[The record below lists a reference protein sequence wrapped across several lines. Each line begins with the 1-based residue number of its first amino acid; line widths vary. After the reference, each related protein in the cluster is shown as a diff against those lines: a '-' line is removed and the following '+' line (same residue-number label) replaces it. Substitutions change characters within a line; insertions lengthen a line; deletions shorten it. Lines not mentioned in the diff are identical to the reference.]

1 MYGPA
6 RTWTDAIR
14 EFRGGK
20 LLVLDPSKG
29 VRDSLPAINDI
40 RLPFA
45 NPPNPRENTRER
57 RLLPVA
63 RFWSELTQS
72 ILWKTRGPF
81 GPSDTIYP
89 FLYLFS
95 VILVVKYT
103 VYYHDF
109 VANSDAICY
118 YYSGFGNPRAMEN
131 PFLLSFGVLWFRW
144 HNYWAEEYIKMKN
157 IQESDLEKYD
167 EQIFNYARKWVVA
180 SHQVCPFNEVPVF
193 LLWIKLIS

>member
-29 VRDSLPAINDI
+29 VRDSLPAINDV

-63 RFWSELTQS
+63 RFWSELIDKAYFKDQRPFWS
-72 ILWKTRGPF
+72 LWCHLSFFILIQWY
-81 GPSDTIYP
+81 IE
-89 FLYLFS
+89 
-95 VILVVKYT
+95 I
-103 VYYHDF
+103 YYHDLVSNF
-109 VANSDAICY
+109 YAICY
-118 YYSGFGNPRAMEN
+118 CYSGFGNPRAMEN

-144 HNYWAEEYIKMKN
+144 HNYLAEEYIKMKN

-180 SHQVCPFNEVPVF
+180 SHQVCSFNEVHVF
-193 LLWIKLIS
+193 LLCIKLIP

>member
-72 ILWKTRGPF
+72 ILWKTRGPLVLPI
-81 GPSDTIYP
+81 PSILFYTYSVVPGIY
-89 FLYLFS
+89 L
-95 VILVVKYT
+95 VKYIIMIL
-103 VYYHDF
+103 
-109 VANSDAICY
+109 SQILIQSAI
-118 YYSGFGNPRAMEN
+118 
-131 PFLLSFGVLWFRW
+131 
-144 HNYWAEEYIKMKN
+144 I
-157 IQESDLEKYD
+157 IQDLETPELWRTPFSFPLEYCGSDGIITGQRNTLRWKTFKRAIWKNMMSKYSTML
-167 EQIFNYARKWVVA
+167 ENGW
-180 SHQVCPFNEVPVF
+180 
-193 LLWIKLIS
+193 

>member
-29 VRDSLPAINDI
+29 VRDSLPAINDV

-63 RFWSELTQS
+63 RFWSELIDKAYFKDQ
-72 ILWKTRGPF
+72 RPF
-81 GPSDTIYP
+81 WS
-89 FLYLFS
+89 L
-95 VILVVKYT
+95 
-103 VYYHDF
+103 
-109 VANSDAICY
+109 
-118 YYSGFGNPRAMEN
+118 
-131 PFLLSFGVLWFRW
+131 
-144 HNYWAEEYIKMKN
+144 
-157 IQESDLEKYD
+157 
-167 EQIFNYARKWVVA
+167 
-180 SHQVCPFNEVPVF
+180 
-193 LLWIKLIS
+193 